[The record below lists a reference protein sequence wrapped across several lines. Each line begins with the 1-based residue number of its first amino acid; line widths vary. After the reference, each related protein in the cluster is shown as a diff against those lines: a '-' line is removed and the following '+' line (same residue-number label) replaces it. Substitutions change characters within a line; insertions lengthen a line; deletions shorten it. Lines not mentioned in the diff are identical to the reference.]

1 MFKFT
6 TIAIAII
13 SFLLL
18 TIVSMPAQAQI
29 ENIKDLNLNFKS
41 SLTGKTNSLR
51 AYADGH
57 YMIIVFFSTECPICN
72 MQLPSV
78 ERLHLAINSTVKP
91 EKEKLPPTR
100 IVSIAFDT
108 WAEKSVQ
115 PFMQE
120 NKYSFDVW
128 FDPMARKSNRPFKI
142 DKDGIPAIYIY
153 RPDGTLLKKGV
164 GFIRDLD
171 TLSLK
176 LIVED
181 SK

>member
-1 MFKFT
+1 MFKIS
-6 TIAIAII
+6 TITLVLIT
-13 SFLLL
+13 FLLI
-18 TIVSMPAQAQI
+18 TIVPRSAQAQI
-29 ENIKDLNLNFKS
+29 NNIKELNLFFKS
-41 SLTGKTNSLR
+41 NSTGKLNSLR
-51 AYADGH
+51 AYADGN

-78 ERLHLAINSTVKP
+78 ERLHLAINLANKP
-91 EKEKLPPTR
+91 DKKKLPPTK

-108 WAEKSVQ
+108 WAEKTVQ

-128 FDPMARKSNRPFKI
+128 YDPMARKTNRPFKI
-142 DKDGIPAIYIY
+142 DKDGIPAVYIY